1 MTRKHTD
8 TRHRS
13 SDAFSFEYHAEITST
28 NDRALELARD
38 GAPGNTVVFTDYQ
51 SAGRGR
57 RGASWTAPAGSSA
70 LFSLIVRP
78 STPLPPHHLAIIT
91 GVGIANGLRK
101 YSPDIKIKWPND
113 IMLQDRKI
121 AGILVETAADAVVI
135 GVGINCTV
143 PADAF
148 SEELRLRAGSL
159 HALTGREIV
168 REQVMTDALQSL
180 TDAFAR
186 VEAGG
191 IIKMLLEWN
200 SLNWLSRRK
209 VRVSGPLGVVE
220 GDGLFLDGRRLVFH
234 VFKNAGVVE
243 MPLSSTVEVR

>member
-1 MTRKHTD
+1 MTRKHTAARPK
-8 TRHRS
+8 TR
-13 SDAFSFEYHAEITST
+13 DAFSFEYHAEISST

-38 GAPGNTVVFTDYQ
+38 GAPGKTVVFTDFQ

-57 RGASWTAPAGSSA
+57 RGAVWTAPAESSA

-91 GVGIANGLRK
+91 GVGIASGLRK

-121 AGILVETAADAVVI
+121 AGILVETAADVVVI
-135 GVGINCTV
+135 GVGINCNV
-143 PADAF
+143 PEEAF
-148 SEELRLRAGSL
+148 PEEIRHRAGSL

-168 REQVMTDALQSL
+168 REQVMTAALQGL
-180 TDAFAR
+180 TDALAR

-191 IIKMLLEWN
+191 IIKVLLEWN
-200 SLNWLSRRK
+200 TLNWLSRRK
-209 VRVSGPLGVVE
+209 VRVTGPLGVVE

-234 VFKNAGVVE
+234 VFKNGGVVE
-243 MPLSSTVEVR
+243 MPLSSTTEAR